1 MCGLSRPCDILT
13 ANELKP
19 DYVGFVFASGSK
31 RHVSAQLAA
40 RLKCLL
46 DPAIKAVGVF
56 VNESPEIVAQLL
68 DHDTIDAAQL
78 HGNEDE
84 AYIATLRKL
93 TDKPIIK
100 AFRIA
105 SADDMRL
112 VDRCSADYV
121 LLDSGAGIKQ
131 YVISTAPIHQAH
143 VVCGGDPK
151 SFDNWFVGEFSQCCD
166 IGFVFVSVELSRIDC
181 VVIEQ
186 LGHDFRAF
194 VDKNPDGFDCR
205 VKQALQASC
214 QLRTDMPF
222 AAGGKYKAY
231 VIWFELICGKNVART
246 T

>member
-68 DHDTIDAAQL
+68 DHDTVDAAQL

-84 AYIATLRKL
+84 AYIAKLRKL

-112 VDRCSADYV
+112 IDRCSADYV
-121 LLDSGAGIKQ
+121 LLDSGAGTGTVFDWSLANFCSKPFFLAGGLDAEN
-131 YVISTAPIHQAH
+131 VAQAVARLH
-143 VVCGGDPK
+143 PFAVD
-151 SFDNWFVGEFSQCCD
+151 
-166 IGFVFVSVELSRIDC
+166 VSSG
-181 VVIEQ
+181 IESA
-186 LGHDFRAF
+186 GVKDKMKMAAF
-194 VDKNPDGFDCR
+194 V
-205 VKQALQASC
+205 
-214 QLRTDMPF
+214 
-222 AAGGKYKAY
+222 
-231 VIWFELICGKNVART
+231 T
-246 T
+246 TVRKGEKT